1 MFSGLCTHPVEIV
14 VGLGFAQ
21 VQSLA
26 LVGGSPL
33 QQVVEDVV
41 VALVPPLRA
50 DPRLLQQILLHHRPT
65 TQAFA
70 KNTVL
75 LNMKKES
82 LKAIKMF
89 CFQKTLSA
97 FWINIQN
104 LIRL

>member
-1 MFSGLCTHPVEIV
+1 MLGTHPVEIV

-50 DPRLLQQILLHHRPT
+50 DPRLLQQILLYHRPA
-65 TQAFA
+65 TQARL
-70 KNTVL
+70 VL
-75 LNMKKES
+75 TAWHL
-82 LKAIKMF
+82 
-89 CFQKTLSA
+89 QR
-97 FWINIQN
+97 IQFY
-104 LIRL
+104 